1 MPHLAR
7 SQILTGYAALA
18 RSLGLP
24 AERLIRSVGLDLAAL
39 DDLDARIPARAF
51 AELLELSSEMA
62 RIEDFGLR
70 LAESRELGILGPI
83 GIVVRQELD
92 LRSALLSLAR
102 YLPLHNESLE
112 LRLEENQGLAI
123 LSLHVHSTGATRRQQ
138 VTELSL
144 GTFFRILCRLAGPYW
159 KPHRIC
165 FEHGAPKNLASHRRF
180 FGCRV
185 EFEHD
190 FNGIIFRA
198 GVLDTPLAMSD
209 AMLSKY
215 AHRYLNSIMEHR
227 SGSTSEKIRE
237 LVRLLLSSGSCTAD
251 KVARRLGVD
260 RRTVH
265 RYLSEGGETFSSVL
279 MDVRIETA
287 TRLLAG
293 HRPIAEVANLSGF
306 SGPAAFSRWFKQT
319 YGCSP
324 SQWRERPM
332 QQTGPGPSSGAQKG
346 DGAQPD

>member
-18 RSLGLP
+18 RSVGLP

-51 AELLELSSEMA
+51 AELLELSAEMA
-62 RIEDFGLR
+62 QMEDFGLR

-83 GIVVRQELD
+83 GIVVRQEPD

-112 LRLEENQGLAI
+112 LKLEENSGLAV
-123 LSLHVHSTGATRRQQ
+123 LSLQVQSTSSTRRQQ
-138 VTELSL
+138 VIELSL

-165 FEHGAPKNLASHRRF
+165 FEHGPPKSLAGHRRF

-190 FNGIIFRA
+190 FNAIIFRA
-198 GVLDTPLAMSD
+198 GDLDTPLAMSD

-215 AHRYLNSIMEHR
+215 AHRYLDSIMHHR

-237 LVRLLLSSGSCTAD
+237 LVRVLLSSGSCTAD

-265 RYLSEGGETFSSVL
+265 RYLTEGGETFSSVL
-279 MDVRIETA
+279 AEVRTETA
-287 TRLLAG
+287 TRLLSG
-293 HRPIAEVANLSGF
+293 HRPLAEVANLAGF

-319 YGCSP
+319 FGCSP
-324 SQWRERPM
+324 TEWREKATQRPRR
-332 QQTGPGPSSGAQKG
+332 GPSSAAQKRAPPRT
-346 DGAQPD
+346 D